1 MEKLIIVDSN
11 GIAYMAKYSMKGL
24 NFDFMETGVIFGFL
38 KQIKKIAKLFN
49 TTKFIFCW
57 DSKKSIR
64 RELYPEYKSHRRAK
78 RNERTPE
85 EIIED
90 NLAFQQ
96 FYLLRKNILP
106 KIGFNNIFIRTGF
119 ESDDIIAS
127 LVFNKSLQ
135 KYDKIIVSN
144 DEDLYQLLDSCS
156 MYNPKTEKIITAQT
170 FNKEYN
176 IFPKDWIMVK
186 MLGGCT
192 SDNVKGV
199 LGVGEKT
206 AIKYINKQ
214 LTKGKVLD
222 RIVNLGPEVIKQ
234 NAMLVGLPLIGTEPK
249 GGFEFKK
256 DNFTFDGFIDV
267 CEQYGFQSF
276 LKKEELTEWKNLF
289 NME

>member
-1 MEKLIIVDSN
+1 MEKLIIIDSN

-38 KQIKKIAKLFN
+38 KQIKKIAKTFS
-49 TTKFIFCW
+49 TDKFIFCW

-64 RELYPEYKSHRRAK
+64 RELYPEYKRQRRDK
-78 RNERTPE
+78 RKERTPE

-90 NLAFQQ
+90 NLAFNQ
-96 FYLLRKNILP
+96 FYLLRKTILP

-127 LVFNKSLQ
+127 FISNKSLQ

-144 DEDLYQLLDSCS
+144 DEDLYQLLNSCS
-156 MYNPKTEKIITAQT
+156 IYNPKTEKTITT
-170 FNKEYN
+170 KSFNKEFG
-176 IFPKDWIMVK
+176 IFPEDWKMVK

-199 LGVGEKT
+199 PGIGEKT

-214 LTKGKVLD
+214 LPKGKTLD
-222 RIVNLGPEVIKQ
+222 KIVKLGPEIIKQ
-234 NAMLVGLPLIGTEPK
+234 NAILVGLPLIGTEPE
-249 GGFEFKK
+249 GGFIFKE
-256 DNFTFDGFIDV
+256 DHFTFDGFVDV

-276 LKKEELTEWKNLF
+276 LKKEELDSWKNLF
-289 NME
+289 NMR